1 MTLLWA
7 KFIAWCKERWE
18 LIVGFFLGIF
28 ALLALFRRGD
38 KKLIQKKTTM
48 NDELLEA
55 ETQAKEK
62 LEKEYQENLQTFLSR
77 NEKIEAAEKQKIL
90 ALDGTKKER
99 VKELLSSEDPEA
111 AVATALAE
119 LLK

>member
-18 LIVGFFLGIF
+18 LIAGFFLGIF

-38 KKLIQKKTTM
+38 KELIEKKTTM

-55 ETQAKEK
+55 ETVAKQK

-77 NEKIEAAEKQKIL
+77 NEKIEAEEKKKIL
-90 ALDGTKKER
+90 ALEGTKKER
-99 VKELLSSEDPEA
+99 VKELLDSDDPEA
-111 AVATALAE
+111 AVAAALAE